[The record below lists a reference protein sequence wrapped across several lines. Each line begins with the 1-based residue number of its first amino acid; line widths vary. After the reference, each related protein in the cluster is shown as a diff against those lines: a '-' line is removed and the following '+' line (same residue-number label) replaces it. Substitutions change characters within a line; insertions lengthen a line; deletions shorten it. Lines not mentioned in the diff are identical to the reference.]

1 MKYTDYTVFA
11 KCVFLCVDNAET
23 PRKVRSAV
31 PAPAPTTTTTAAA
44 SAAAATVAACVVNGN
59 DDSVIDLTMSDDE
72 TVPVTTAC
80 TAAACARTNG
90 FVSKSPQP
98 AHGTVS
104 YSAVSRAAV
113 SSPSPPVAVFD
124 LSPLNIP
131 VSSSPVLHH
140 NLPPSPL
147 MVPTPPLLPPSLG
160 PSGFHPAFP
169 APSAKISSIPY
180 LGGSSS
186 SSLSSSSSAYS
197 TLPSSAAAPSSL
209 HYPTN
214 SLFGRSSYDSEAML
228 DFLTLMSGFSDFGG
242 FQIPSNA
249 FDYLYQS
256 PVSNASSRGG
266 AVDFGLDSVLR
277 SSPSP
282 TI

>member
-1 MKYTDYTVFA
+1 MI
-11 KCVFLCVDNAET
+11 LCACDADT
-23 PRKVRSAV
+23 PQKIQPS
-31 PAPAPTTTTTAAA
+31 APAATTTAAA
-44 SAAAATVAACVVNGN
+44 AACTVNGN
-59 DDSVIDLTMSDDE
+59 DDSVIDLTESDDE
-72 TVPVTTAC
+72 TVAVTTAS
-80 TAAACARTNG
+80 AAPACARTNG
-90 FVSKSPQP
+90 FMSKSPQP

-104 YSAVSRAAV
+104 HSTISHGTL

-131 VSSSPVLHH
+131 VSSSPLVHH

-160 PSGFHPAFP
+160 PSSFHPAFP
-169 APSAKISSIPY
+169 TPSPKISSIPSF

-186 SSLSSSSSAYS
+186 SSSSSSSYS
-197 TLPSSAAAPSSL
+197 TLPSSAAAASSL

-214 SLFGRSSYDSEAML
+214 SLFTLSPYDNDAML
-228 DFLTLMSGFSDFGG
+228 DFLTLMTGFSDFGG
-242 FQIPSNA
+242 LTLPPNA

-256 PVSNASSRGG
+256 NTTNSTSRGT

-277 SSPSP
+277 GSPSP